1 MNRVTAISKAT
12 KRENNLRINK
22 NKIKRKKTTHRSQL
36 YQPNARMAEESNS
49 VAQHQ
54 TPRLYEINS
63 DFFSVFFVD
72 IETNAHQMWMVWKWL
87 AHYMLMQHSTVQY
100 EGYVISKK
108 KKNAKQKLY
117 LQFEILGQKHVKKR
131 ERAREREP
139 NKTIAWSVN

>member
-72 IETNAHQMWMVWKWL
+72 IETNAHQMWMV
-87 AHYMLMQHSTVQY
+87 
-100 EGYVISKK
+100 
-108 KKNAKQKLY
+108 
-117 LQFEILGQKHVKKR
+117 
-131 ERAREREP
+131 
-139 NKTIAWSVN
+139 